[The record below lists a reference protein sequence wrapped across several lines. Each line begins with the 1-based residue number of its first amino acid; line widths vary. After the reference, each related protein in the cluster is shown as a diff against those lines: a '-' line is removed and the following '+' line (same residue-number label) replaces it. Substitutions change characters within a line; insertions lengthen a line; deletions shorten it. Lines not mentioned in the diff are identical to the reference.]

1 MKDRP
6 NNGSPG
12 SGSWL
17 ERLTKILSGG
27 PRDRQQIVD
36 TLREWEERNLLDPDS
51 LAMIEGALLISEM
64 QVRDIMV
71 PRVQMVVVKYDV
83 PLRQILKIAIESGHS
98 RFPVVGDDPNE
109 VDGILLAKDLL
120 GYFSSTGDREFEIK
134 DIMRPAIFVPESKRL
149 NVLLREFRISRNH
162 MAIVVDEYS
171 NVAGLVTIEDI
182 IEEIVGDIEDEHDIA
197 EEHYIRQHGRNR
209 YTVQAL
215 TPIDEFNE
223 YFKAS
228 LSSAEYDTIG
238 GLVLKAFGHLPK
250 RGETIDLAGFHIKV
264 LRADKRRIHLLRVMR
279 HEPALNPEEG
289 VH

>member
-1 MKDRP
+1 
-6 NNGSPG
+6 
-12 SGSWL
+12 
-17 ERLTKILSGG
+17 
-27 PRDRQQIVD
+27 
-36 TLREWEERNLLDPDS
+36 
-51 LAMIEGALLISEM
+51 
-64 QVRDIMV
+64 
-71 PRVQMVVVKYDV
+71 MVVVKYDA
-83 PLRQILKIAIESGHS
+83 PLKQILKIAIESGHS

-250 RGETIDLAGFHIKV
+250 RGETIDLSGFHIKV